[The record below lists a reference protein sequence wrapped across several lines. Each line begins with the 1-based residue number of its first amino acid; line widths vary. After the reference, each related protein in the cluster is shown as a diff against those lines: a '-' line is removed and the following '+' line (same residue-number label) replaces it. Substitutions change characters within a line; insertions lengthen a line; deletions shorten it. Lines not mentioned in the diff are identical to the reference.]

1 MSVLVAFHVKGSG
14 VTPKAP
20 ALSPSVAA
28 GRPLR
33 RSVPVLKQCFQSF
46 WVLRTASKQAPIKDL
61 ENKHAFSRSARISF
75 FFSFFFTFLSRDCMQ
90 IDLSCGIRRFLP
102 GGRADQAGVPRVCL

>member
-20 ALSPSVAA
+20 TLSPSVAA

-46 WVLRTASKQAPIKDL
+46 WVLRTASKQASIKDL
-61 ENKHAFSRSARISF
+61 ENKHNASSGSARISF
-75 FFSFFFTFLSRDCMQ
+75 FFFFASLPRDCMQ
-90 IDLSCGIRRFLP
+90 IDKSCGIRRFLP